1 MSRRRLLL
9 SAAVIVLLAGGV
21 ALAAVGAGDIT
32 NSLGDP
38 STVDI
43 DEAEPLTVTASETAT
58 VTGSVDA
65 AEGTDLTVRLQSA
78 DDERPFIV
86 SATATVDES
95 GQFEVTFDLSDLDPE
110 REATLTVTLEDRT
123 IERTLLIREN

>member
-1 MSRRRLLL
+1 MSRRRLFL

-21 ALAAVGAGDIT
+21 ALAAVGTGDIT

-78 DDERPFIV
+78 DDERPFIM